1 MPQCT
6 VNSSIVLESR
16 FFKLNDFY
24 GTQQQQQ
31 QKRMK
36 SLTKIEIIYVIT
48 PPPYKYIYI
57 YICVQSNKENAT

>member
-24 GTQQQQQ
+24 GTQQQQK
-31 QKRMK
+31 KRMK
-36 SLTKIEIIYVIT
+36 SLTKIEIIYAIT
-48 PPPYKYIYI
+48 PPPYKNIYLRSI
-57 YICVQSNKENAT
+57 Q